1 VAVVIFVEAKDP
13 SDGATIVLK
22 CWTRGEALA
31 ALKRF
36 RAERLQGIRII
47 DNSGT
52 PIPEIDL

>member
-1 VAVVIFVEAKDP
+1 VVVFVEAKDP

-31 ALKRF
+31 AVKRF
-36 RAERLQGIRII
+36 RAECLGGIKASDI
-47 DNSGT
+47 NGT